1 MKVLIADDHPLVRDA
16 LARVLAGVD
25 GGLEVVEAADGQ
37 ELIAQLE
44 AQAFDLALV
53 DLLMPAMQGPEDI
66 RGLRRRWPTLPLIV
80 VSGQVDP
87 GIVRTVLEAGAAGF
101 VPKTGAA
108 DVLMLACRTVRAG
121 GVYVPPHALLALR
134 EAHAP
139 VQRDVALT
147 PRQQDVLALLMQGE
161 PNRRI
166 AQQLGVT
173 EGTVKLHIASL
184 LRALRARNR
193 TEAVFRAR
201 QLGLSGH

>member
-1 MKVLIADDHPLVRDA
+1 MRVLIADDHPLVRDA
-16 LARVLAGVD
+16 LARVLEGVD
-25 GGLEVVEAADGQ
+25 GRLDVVEAGDGV
-37 ELIAQLE
+37 ALE
-44 AQAFDLALV
+44 AVLESQPFDLALV
-53 DLLMPAMQGPEDI
+53 DLMMPAMEGPEGI
-66 RGLRRRWPTLPLIV
+66 RRLRRRWPTLPVIV

-87 GIVRTVLEAGAAGF
+87 GIVRAVLEAGAAGF

-108 DVLMLACRTVRAG
+108 DVLVRACRTVCAG

-134 EAHAP
+134 EGQASPRH
-139 VQRDVALT
+139 DVALT
-147 PRQQDVLALLMQGE
+147 PRQHDVLALLMQGE

-201 QLGLSGH
+201 QMGLAGR

>member
-1 MKVLIADDHPLVRDA
+1 MRVLIADDHPLVRDA
-16 LARVLAGVD
+16 LARVLECVD
-25 GGLEVVEAADGQ
+25 DSLHVVEAGDGV
-37 ELIAQLE
+37 ALE
-44 AQAFDLALV
+44 AMLQSQPFDLALV
-53 DLLMPAMQGPEDI
+53 DLMMPAMEGPEGI
-66 RGLRRRWPTLPLIV
+66 RRLRRRWPTLPVIV

-87 GIVRTVLEAGAAGF
+87 GIVRAVLEAGAAGF

-108 DVLMLACRTVRAG
+108 DVLVQACRTVCAG

-134 EAHAP
+134 DSQAVP
-139 VQRDVALT
+139 RDVVLT
-147 PRQQDVLALLMQGE
+147 PRQHDVLALLMQGE

-201 QLGLSGH
+201 QMGLVGR

>member
-16 LARVLAGVD
+16 LARVLARLD
-25 GGLEVVEAADGQ
+25 GGLEVAEAADGH
-37 ELIAQLE
+37 ELIAKLE

-53 DLLMPAMQGPEDI
+53 DLLMPAMDGAEEI
-66 RGLRRRWPTLPLIV
+66 RRLRLRWPALSLIV

-108 DVLMLACRTVRAG
+108 DMLVEACRTVSAG

-134 EAHAP
+134 DADAP
-139 VQRDVALT
+139 ARRDVVLT
-147 PRQQDVLALLMQGE
+147 PRQRDVLALLVQGE

-166 AQQLGVT
+166 AQRLGLT

-201 QLGLSGH
+201 QSGLIGY

>member
-16 LARVLAGVD
+16 LARVLAGLD
-25 GGLEVVEAADGQ
+25 DGLEVAEAGDCH

-53 DLLMPAMQGPEDI
+53 DLLMPAMNGPEDI
-66 RGLRRRWPTLPLIV
+66 RRLRQRWPALSLVV

-87 GIVRTVLEAGAAGF
+87 GIVRAVLEAGAAGF

-108 DVLMLACRTVRAG
+108 DVLVVACRTVSAG

-134 EAHAP
+134 DAHAP
-139 VQRDVALT
+139 ARRDVVLT

-201 QLGLSGH
+201 QLGLTGH